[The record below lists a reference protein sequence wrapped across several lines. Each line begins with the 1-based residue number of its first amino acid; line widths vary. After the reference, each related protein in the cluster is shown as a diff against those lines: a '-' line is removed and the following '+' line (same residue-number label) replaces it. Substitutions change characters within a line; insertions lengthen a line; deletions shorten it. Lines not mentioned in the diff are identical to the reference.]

1 MIQLL
6 INKTEKKMTRKELI
20 NEIVNIFNNSKKFSL
35 ANWEINK
42 LKRENKK
49 KLQEMLRSV
58 RETKMFTNNLD

>member
-1 MIQLL
+1 
-6 INKTEKKMTRKELI
+6 MTRKELI